1 MGDIIIIKS
10 GQDLAITNSITIG
23 SNINAAVPGMMVYNT
38 DTDQFEGYLN
48 RVNLYNNSHW
58 APLSLDIASASNL
71 GGIKVGNNLAITSD
85 GTLNATSSSIS
96 RKTQR
101 VLIVNPAPGAGDYT
115 SIGQCI
121 HDFFGYDSSTG
132 TYPSGELNFF
142 HSNSSTYYPYPGPE
156 ARYIILVSPGLY
168 DETTYGTIDMP
179 PYTTLKGDGMSDCVV
194 KMNTLVAL
202 KCRES
207 SVISDLTFDLS
218 NVSSVTS
225 TGISLPNPGGA
236 VADNVASN
244 VTLDN
249 IKFITD
255 NCSKPT
261 QLISLSGVNNTN
273 INNLYAN
280 ITDIAKPSPYTGQT
294 LTGVLASGSTA
305 TLTNCSLTLESNQT
319 SKFIIDASASSAIT
333 ANNCDFTVAELNTSN
348 LSAHYNSGC
357 RIVNSSMD
365 MSYTMLNV
373 TGYDDSLAT
382 TTRKC
387 YGIEMQSTSS
397 IYSTSIAAG
406 SGLMFVHYDSA
417 TLFDEIVVPKSV
429 RDFTLNFAVN
439 DYIKVSGSVSGAN
452 DGVVRIVNV
461 FNETRTYTSTEEYSI
476 IQIGPSYN
484 FVSQSATGVSI
495 TLKVLYAVN
504 LYNSQITST
513 NETLIFT
520 GTPSQENYNIL
531 VSRTNLLGA
540 DPACTSNKL
549 VFNSPF
555 EIWVGREAS
564 DYSSILAAIS
574 SIQDASSIRPYII
587 HVKPGVYY
595 ESTTLVIPE
604 YVTVLGESAENT
616 KVYFDEN
623 VGYYTAQNCAIMLT
637 NNTALKNISI
647 YITNDLDTT
656 KTQLVAIGSSNLN
669 QPLISASSLTNIAI
683 TGVMVSMSSAIT
695 VATRTAIQMHK
706 ASYKLSDI
714 TITSDISATS
724 DYIYGIKQALGTGI
738 FDNVSISITSAVNN
752 VECYGLYSDRG
763 YIKGNNNQFQVN
775 GSGSVNC
782 DNYGVY
788 VTNTVDTTPSGTTI
802 SPYNTVLYGGYV
814 KAFGGVTNTALFVDY
829 HSTLVAMSLLTQG
842 DYTNFET
849 VIHSF
854 MRLIGTQSITDI
866 TAEIITNTQLEDYAG
881 RPMIAL
887 NSLYYGSNIGAPS
900 ISGTKNM
907 IIGVN
912 TGTSNQLGSRNVYMG
927 VETGQTNNTGNDN
940 VYLGQGAGTTAV
952 GSNSVI
958 IGSEAGGVLTSGND
972 NTLVGSQA
980 GSGLGTASRVT
991 VLGTGSASN
1000 ASGITDTVV
1009 IGFRSGTQLTNSTN
1023 NIIMGSQSANAIT
1036 SGSRNMVI
1044 GNESGKGLTTQSDNM
1059 IIGHTAARVLSSG
1072 IQNTVIGNNAGQNI
1086 QTGTDNTLV
1095 GFQAGRAAVTGTP
1108 TGNKNTVVGSRAAIN
1123 MTSASDSVVIG
1134 TAAAQSMTS
1143 GARNI
1148 IVGSEQSGVSGSA
1161 PAASL
1166 TTGNDNLIMGVNSAS
1181 NMTIGQ
1187 RNVVLGNQNAGAL
1200 DGTSDTIIIGYGSG
1214 SNISGSAGQDGENII
1229 IGNLTGQKITS
1240 GRTILI
1246 GHQAGQQATGDDLVI
1261 IGNLAGR
1268 TISGPRNTL
1277 IGNYAAGVSSNPN
1290 SNPVLG
1296 ADNIMIGTYTGFQ
1309 IQTGSYNTIIGSGNS
1324 TDGGAGFAITSGN
1337 YNLLLGYRA
1346 GRNVT
1351 IGSQN
1356 VLLGSNVGS
1365 SMRESNRNLI
1375 LGNEA
1380 GRNLG
1385 SNDTTTQ
1392 SNDNLIIG
1400 NSAAITC
1407 TQANKLLAIGHN
1419 AAYSSITTE
1428 NSTIIGNDA
1437 GYQNLTG
1444 IENTYIGN
1452 FAGRE
1457 NLQSQNTMIG
1467 TSAGRYTQTAERNT
1481 YVGYEVG
1488 RGDSTDYTLNTGDK
1502 NTAFGFQ
1509 AGKNITSGYQNV
1521 YTGYR
1526 AGESNL
1532 LGSKNIAMGSRAGQ
1546 NASGSQNVFIG
1557 TSQTDAEGSGI
1568 GAVTSGN
1575 FDIFIGTDTGINN
1588 TTGAKNIAIGY
1599 QAGRDNTTGDTNI
1612 FMGESAGRDNTT
1624 GFENINIGKNAGLT
1638 NTAGDN
1644 NIIIGTDT
1652 GSATGSNKNDVVL
1665 IGTYAG
1671 QHNNANASI
1680 FIGKNAGKL
1689 NTTGEGNIL
1698 IGPDAGSSTQTSD
1711 KNIMIGR
1718 NAGTSLNI
1726 GSTDGQNIIIGD
1738 NSAAATTIGIQN
1750 ISIGA
1755 NSLAAAGI
1763 VSDTIA
1769 IGYEAGK
1776 NIGNRALA
1784 AGGDANRNIIM
1795 GYQATSN
1802 GDINSDNI
1810 LIGTQVA
1817 QHVDNPITFE
1827 GNLLMGSLAGHNA
1840 NFSVNSI
1847 AIGNANRLGDGGVTN
1862 ILMGTAAGD
1871 NVGNPL
1877 PTETLTKTQIT
1888 SNALSVRINKPVT
1901 QAYRYFKDGD
1911 TILIRSSDS
1920 SYQVELASIKPI
1932 TGDAGNSTI
1941 IFASRYPGPDTID
1954 INSSV
1959 KSIAVLQ
1966 TDVGTTDASKS
1977 SGNSL
1982 VGDNAGNQITTGS
1995 KNIAFG
2001 TQAMN
2006 TNRVGR
2012 YNNIVGTQAGYNI
2025 ISDNNT
2031 LLGTRAGYSLDIAAN
2046 TVTLTATDLVFAS
2059 NSNAIYSTSLA
2070 NLGDYEYGTVIEIGN
2085 TTDNDGRYTVELG
2098 VNQPTNPVPSYM
2110 ILEGKPVYE
2119 ELGIPDTI
2127 SPNAIKVN
2135 SAQFSVLNEGING
2148 VGVKAGW
2155 FVYNNNNYNGIYAPT
2170 GSAFINTL
2178 RNYGGVFSIIGS
2190 RYNDG
2195 LHYVNADVN
2204 LLNSG
2209 YVSTH
2214 DKLISETF
2222 DSNVSIYAQCIIATN
2237 ITGATDF
2244 RDFNYSNPMNMFFSV
2259 NKGVYTTS
2267 PLTEKYQLSMP
2278 SNTSSYVLSK
2288 ASITTDLEKDNIIFS
2303 TGYKNKIQFATGE
2316 TSANYQVFDR
2326 LEINSAVFGG
2336 SILFLNNVIIVSQ
2349 ISNYGIVAAE
2359 YYDIEAYSNTGSL
2372 ICGSTVILIDS
2383 IEETGGF
2390 LQYNIN
2396 SEYPLPGN
2404 YSVSSIIFKR
2414 SQVKKLVRSVTND
2427 FAPGDIVL
2435 FNVSHEYGL
2444 KTERGAF
2451 IVRDALSPSQI
2462 DNRMIIRCDD
2472 TIPDIYYS
2480 LINTQDKLWGSNG
2493 SFSSSSSSN
2502 TAGISST
2509 SLSNLT
2515 YRIYQTTNYVDSE
2528 LVQEPSKQIGGWG
2541 IFTQNTV
2548 INATGS
2554 NIYTCYAGNN
2564 CIVASNQYE
2573 FTKLVAPCYISI
2585 DDPTTS
2591 YYVVKENKWPFNK
2604 LVIDSASGTL
2614 NSTNITSITSRSISS
2629 RFDTSNLANV
2639 ETNFVLFGINDPT
2652 QTFES
2657 APVTRTKTH
2666 VSHNTLYSDSNAFT
2680 INGYDTVITIAAY
2693 DTTPNSTPGYISGYF
2708 KNANLSA
2715 NVTVLYNNIYDSIYE
2730 PVDATQY
2737 TNTFVQG
2744 KRLIINPD
2752 ITDSDKYVI
2761 SNAGNVASSW
2771 VNISGL
2777 GSPSNTF
2784 TSASSNLNTI
2794 TFSNIVS
2801 VYGETF
2807 GQARLSN
2814 NGYLLF
2820 ESNTDVYQL
2829 SFSASSNTAFTI
2841 SNVGS
2846 NIRVWDVPV
2855 GSGVNAPGYTLIHY
2869 MVESDTVSSDQSANN
2884 NVQLK
2889 IFPGTSVFKPNRIE
2903 LCYSNGMST
2912 VTDEQLV
2919 IGMDRMGSVLKECR
2933 YITNISGSD
2942 NITRTCPYEGYHT
2955 SEFDLDNHVVKLNK
2969 TDVTYDTS
2977 PTNNISSGSDFYK
2990 IIGIND
2996 TWIYSGYSQSSNV
3009 SNISVYQSDIN
3020 NNWTLF
3026 EEIYSP
3032 SFDVSNTSTSMAITY
3047 SDNRIILANPTQT
3060 VNSLVDAGELYFYK
3074 YDGSTWQNL
3083 VQTINLDTTSYG
3095 ATSNEEFGSV
3105 ISLSNDKLAVGT
3117 DYGSSYG
3124 RVYLYT
3130 YNYLTNQFEL
3140 ITRIISSNY
3149 TGLIGDLFGLN
3160 LKMYGSLLAV
3170 YADDTTQT
3178 IHNNQGVVY
3187 LFDIGTI
3194 SNPTLLTTLYSDES
3208 GSLVN
3213 RRFGLSAI
3221 EFYNTGHILIGDGSY
3236 QDPIGRVVVF
3246 KTTNNWDSYIQSN
3259 IIRKSDT
3266 TGRFGFSASIYNNN
3280 LIVSSAISP
3289 GGAEANIYLFTY
3301 DGLNWTNEQKIWTGY
3316 TDYNFVSI
3324 GKYGYAFVTGNYL
3337 YFNPLSH
3344 SRGNDYYSDNVTSI
3358 NTYSHF
3364 GGNKLVSPNQPS
3376 FPLNAQTS
3384 IYDNY
3389 MAINSYDV
3397 ALGGRVN
3404 FYKLINN
3411 QWVYQS
3417 QIVFNARSIYMYHN
3431 YLFMHPANIDEVD
3444 ITIYTRTAIDVWVL
3458 YTIFST
3464 GGVKVYTDNDV
3475 PLVAKDNQLFIGN
3488 VFPNGSFSLNK
3499 VLILNYLSLTTSECT
3514 PPVQDLQSRFGY
3526 DLAINETHLVVS
3538 DVAPTGAGS
3547 YGSGVLYIYSHSS
3560 YTVPVYTL
3568 NASGTSITS
3577 PLYFGYLVDIN
3588 SSNTVIVTAP
3598 YSNSN
3603 NGAFSV
3609 ISTTSSVF
3617 DTVTDING
3625 AGTYGQDIGKAGTVM
3640 ESNKFALSHGTSY
3653 WLGYNLADLTAPF
3666 VHNSSSEVTYI
3677 TSDEQYMAIDFG
3689 SNVYIYTDP
3698 DIQSNDEYIYV
3709 KEQYNELPYINCYEA
3724 VLSNITSNLVTGSN
3738 IVSSLYPTYTS
3749 TFTINNIAYDTANIT
3764 IFKNGSIGFKNNDF
3778 YQYLNVFGGYDFD
3791 RVFSM
3796 VDISANT
3803 LTVVYDK
3810 DHGSGLYGKV
3820 YAELYFNG
3828 GIYEENIKIG
3838 YENMTNTSI
3847 GVVSLSSVPYNQYNS
3862 NLDLTVKS
3870 TYFSIKYDTPSSNLA
3885 SNIDLLEPADILN
3898 VEGNYYEVLETANAG
3913 GNYYVAINIADGSDD
3928 NLDIGDYSII
3938 CNEFRTIPMTTKAN
3952 DTINY
3957 NFRNARTLVGTNSDF
3972 LRFSQV
3978 RTISFAPYTTNQGD
3992 IFVTDETYNFGTC
4005 SLNAVNALSIIS
4017 NNVVYLRET
4026 VPNEYADLRASNLTT
4041 NPNKYIIS
4049 IGTPTLDPG
4058 SNVTLQIQN
4067 IQAKP
4072 LGFIDVLVNNTG
4084 TSGNT
4089 SINWVLNSNVD
4100 ALLGNVVINNVANT
4114 ITISNIAPDMIYGG
4128 SIPFRND
4135 GIGLVN
4141 KVTNTF
4147 DNILPGTYI
4156 RIWDDSHND
4165 TYLITGKSNSQ
4176 TLEYDPT
4183 FYNPSSNTN
4192 IAFTGGNVFRIDYGF
4207 TPNASVA
4214 NGVYPLISGQV
4225 ISDRID
4231 FNQFSNISAYN
4242 PSNTA
4247 PVSNYLAVHRL
4258 SVFNLEGQNVA
4269 WYGDYD
4275 YFYYYNNYKIYDGSF
4290 KLLSNSSVANSSNST
4305 LDFHYSGG
4313 VNNRTLMYDIGDHA
4327 LLLPASNIES
4337 HIVTNIEFIQFTGI
4351 YNVEFLTS
4359 AGNKYIYNSAATF
4372 TVVNPGQIVKV
4383 TGSTVNDGYY
4393 LTSNTISSTS
4403 SQIYI
4408 DQAYKDF
4415 TVAVGSVQTITLAS
4429 NVIYS
4434 TDTADVDL
4442 SVYKP
4447 GQKLKIEK
4455 TIYNDTA
4462 NGTGY
4467 NHIAKVIT
4475 PDTETRTTCV
4485 YISYP
4490 TLTNESGYYSKISK
4504 CIINDEASNIVLSDV
4519 GTNSTLTNMSISS
4532 QSNNFA
4538 LFRDGQELYL
4548 SNGIS
4553 QIASINV
4560 VDSPS
4565 LLDMDINVLVNSGLS
4580 SGLLSSMEIVKPIT
4594 FKKIGT
4600 PITTITT
4607 DGVVTYHY
4615 LDAQGNNLM
4624 LGSFTGQF
4632 AGATGLS
4639 IHNAYI
4645 GNRVGQTN
4653 QGSGNIL
4660 LGNETGFAQVAS
4672 DGATSYNNKF
4682 AVYKNNF
4689 IGVPSNPLIGGD
4701 FASNRVGINTIDPD
4715 SLLTNV
4721 LDTTTRMVVNGKVRA
4736 QAFNTFTGTHIITLE
4751 HNPNIYL
4758 EQGMLLSSTGKVKVL
4773 ALIDTVVDCRIC
4785 VKANDKAIF
4794 GIYAGS
4800 EFVNG
4805 VELYQCASVGEG
4817 CILVTNY
4824 NGSVENGD
4832 YISSGPIPGY
4842 GQKQD
4847 DDILHNYTI
4856 AKITEDINWDTVTQ
4870 YVMYEG
4876 KAYKRAL
4883 VACTYHSG

>member
-1 MGDIIIIKS
+1 
-10 GQDLAITNSITIG
+10 
-23 SNINAAVPGMMVYNT
+23 
-38 DTDQFEGYLN
+38 
-48 RVNLYNNSHW
+48 
-58 APLSLDIASASNL
+58 
-71 GGIKVGNNLAITSD
+71 
-85 GTLNATSSSIS
+85 
-96 RKTQR
+96 
-101 VLIVNPAPGAGDYT
+101 
-115 SIGQCI
+115 
-121 HDFFGYDSSTG
+121 
-132 TYPSGELNFF
+132 
-142 HSNSSTYYPYPGPE
+142 
-156 ARYIILVSPGLY
+156 
-168 DETTYGTIDMP
+168 
-179 PYTTLKGDGMSDCVV
+179 
-194 KMNTLVAL
+194 
-202 KCRES
+202 
-207 SVISDLTFDLS
+207 
-218 NVSSVTS
+218 
-225 TGISLPNPGGA
+225 
-236 VADNVASN
+236 
-244 VTLDN
+244 
-249 IKFITD
+249 
-255 NCSKPT
+255 
-261 QLISLSGVNNTN
+261 
-273 INNLYAN
+273 
-280 ITDIAKPSPYTGQT
+280 
-294 LTGVLASGSTA
+294 
-305 TLTNCSLTLESNQT
+305 
-319 SKFIIDASASSAIT
+319 
-333 ANNCDFTVAELNTSN
+333 
-348 LSAHYNSGC
+348 
-357 RIVNSSMD
+357 
-365 MSYTMLNV
+365 
-373 TGYDDSLAT
+373 
-382 TTRKC
+382 
-387 YGIEMQSTSS
+387 
-397 IYSTSIAAG
+397 
-406 SGLMFVHYDSA
+406 
-417 TLFDEIVVPKSV
+417 
-429 RDFTLNFAVN
+429 
-439 DYIKVSGSVSGAN
+439 
-452 DGVVRIVNV
+452 
-461 FNETRTYTSTEEYSI
+461 
-476 IQIGPSYN
+476 
-484 FVSQSATGVSI
+484 
-495 TLKVLYAVN
+495 
-504 LYNSQITST
+504 
-513 NETLIFT
+513 
-520 GTPSQENYNIL
+520 
-531 VSRTNLLGA
+531 
-540 DPACTSNKL
+540 
-549 VFNSPF
+549 
-555 EIWVGREAS
+555 
-564 DYSSILAAIS
+564 
-574 SIQDASSIRPYII
+574 
-587 HVKPGVYY
+587 
-595 ESTTLVIPE
+595 
-604 YVTVLGESAENT
+604 
-616 KVYFDEN
+616 
-623 VGYYTAQNCAIMLT
+623 
-637 NNTALKNISI
+637 
-647 YITNDLDTT
+647 
-656 KTQLVAIGSSNLN
+656 
-669 QPLISASSLTNIAI
+669 
-683 TGVMVSMSSAIT
+683 
-695 VATRTAIQMHK
+695 
-706 ASYKLSDI
+706 
-714 TITSDISATS
+714 
-724 DYIYGIKQALGTGI
+724 
-738 FDNVSISITSAVNN
+738 
-752 VECYGLYSDRG
+752 
-763 YIKGNNNQFQVN
+763 
-775 GSGSVNC
+775 
-782 DNYGVY
+782 
-788 VTNTVDTTPSGTTI
+788 
-802 SPYNTVLYGGYV
+802 
-814 KAFGGVTNTALFVDY
+814 
-829 HSTLVAMSLLTQG
+829 
-842 DYTNFET
+842 
-849 VIHSF
+849 
-854 MRLIGTQSITDI
+854 
-866 TAEIITNTQLEDYAG
+866 
-881 RPMIAL
+881 
-887 NSLYYGSNIGAPS
+887 
-900 ISGTKNM
+900 
-907 IIGVN
+907 
-912 TGTSNQLGSRNVYMG
+912 
-927 VETGQTNNTGNDN
+927 
-940 VYLGQGAGTTAV
+940 
-952 GSNSVI
+952 
-958 IGSEAGGVLTSGND
+958 
-972 NTLVGSQA
+972 
-980 GSGLGTASRVT
+980 
-991 VLGTGSASN
+991 
-1000 ASGITDTVV
+1000 
-1009 IGFRSGTQLTNSTN
+1009 
-1023 NIIMGSQSANAIT
+1023 
-1036 SGSRNMVI
+1036 
-1044 GNESGKGLTTQSDNM
+1044 
-1059 IIGHTAARVLSSG
+1059 
-1072 IQNTVIGNNAGQNI
+1072 
-1086 QTGTDNTLV
+1086 
-1095 GFQAGRAAVTGTP
+1095 
-1108 TGNKNTVVGSRAAIN
+1108 
-1123 MTSASDSVVIG
+1123 
-1134 TAAAQSMTS
+1134 
-1143 GARNI
+1143 
-1148 IVGSEQSGVSGSA
+1148 
-1161 PAASL
+1161 
-1166 TTGNDNLIMGVNSAS
+1166 
-1181 NMTIGQ
+1181 
-1187 RNVVLGNQNAGAL
+1187 
-1200 DGTSDTIIIGYGSG
+1200 
-1214 SNISGSAGQDGENII
+1214 
-1229 IGNLTGQKITS
+1229 
-1240 GRTILI
+1240 
-1246 GHQAGQQATGDDLVI
+1246 
-1261 IGNLAGR
+1261 
-1268 TISGPRNTL
+1268 
-1277 IGNYAAGVSSNPN
+1277 
-1290 SNPVLG
+1290 
-1296 ADNIMIGTYTGFQ
+1296 
-1309 IQTGSYNTIIGSGNS
+1309 
-1324 TDGGAGFAITSGN
+1324 
-1337 YNLLLGYRA
+1337 
-1346 GRNVT
+1346 
-1351 IGSQN
+1351 
-1356 VLLGSNVGS
+1356 
-1365 SMRESNRNLI
+1365 
-1375 LGNEA
+1375 
-1380 GRNLG
+1380 
-1385 SNDTTTQ
+1385 
-1392 SNDNLIIG
+1392 
-1400 NSAAITC
+1400 
-1407 TQANKLLAIGHN
+1407 
-1419 AAYSSITTE
+1419 
-1428 NSTIIGNDA
+1428 
-1437 GYQNLTG
+1437 
-1444 IENTYIGN
+1444 
-1452 FAGRE
+1452 
-1457 NLQSQNTMIG
+1457 
-1467 TSAGRYTQTAERNT
+1467 
-1481 YVGYEVG
+1481 
-1488 RGDSTDYTLNTGDK
+1488 
-1502 NTAFGFQ
+1502 
-1509 AGKNITSGYQNV
+1509 
-1521 YTGYR
+1521 
-1526 AGESNL
+1526 
-1532 LGSKNIAMGSRAGQ
+1532 
-1546 NASGSQNVFIG
+1546 
-1557 TSQTDAEGSGI
+1557 
-1568 GAVTSGN
+1568 
-1575 FDIFIGTDTGINN
+1575 
-1588 TTGAKNIAIGY
+1588 
-1599 QAGRDNTTGDTNI
+1599 
-1612 FMGESAGRDNTT
+1612 
-1624 GFENINIGKNAGLT
+1624 
-1638 NTAGDN
+1638 
-1644 NIIIGTDT
+1644 
-1652 GSATGSNKNDVVL
+1652 
-1665 IGTYAG
+1665 
-1671 QHNNANASI
+1671 
-1680 FIGKNAGKL
+1680 
-1689 NTTGEGNIL
+1689 
-1698 IGPDAGSSTQTSD
+1698 
-1711 KNIMIGR
+1711 MIGR

-1726 GSTDGQNIIIGD
+1726 GSSDGQNIIIGD
-1738 NSAAATTIGIQN
+1738 NSAAATTSGIQN
-1750 ISIGA
+1750 IAIGA

-1776 NIGNRALA
+1776 NIGTRALA

-1840 NFSVNSI
+1840 NFAVNSI
-1847 AIGNANRLGDGGVTN
+1847 AIGNANRVGDGGVTN

-1888 SNALSVRINKPVT
+1888 SNSLSVRINKPVT

-1911 TILIRSSDS
+1911 TILIRSSDA

-1932 TGDAGNSTI
+1932 TGDTGNSTI
-1941 IFASRYPGPDTID
+1941 IFATRYPGPTTID

-1959 KSIAVLQ
+1959 KAIAVLE

-1982 VGDNAGNQITTGS
+1982 IGDNAGNQLTTGS

-2006 TNRVGR
+2006 ANRVGR

-2046 TVTLTATDLVFAS
+2046 TVALMATNLVFAS

-2070 NLGDYEYGTVIEIGN
+2070 NLGDYDYGTVIEIGN
-2085 TTDNDGRYTVELG
+2085 TTDNNRRYTVELG

-2110 ILEGKPVYE
+2110 ILEGKPLYE

-2148 VGVKAGW
+2148 TGIKAGW
-2155 FVYNNNNYNGIYAPT
+2155 FVYNSNSYNGIYAPA
-2170 GSAFINTL
+2170 GSTFINTL
-2178 RNYGGVFSIIGS
+2178 RNYGGAFNIVGS

-2195 LHYVNADVN
+2195 LHYVNTDAN

-2326 LEINSAVFGG
+2326 LEINSAAFGG

-2349 ISNYGIVAAE
+2349 ISNYGIVAGE
-2359 YYDIEAYSNTGSL
+2359 YYDIEAYSTTGSL

-2390 LQYNIN
+2390 LRYNIN

-2414 SQVKKLVRSVTND
+2414 SQVKQLVRNVTND

-2451 IVRDALSPSQI
+2451 IVRDTLSPSQT

-2493 SFSSSSSSN
+2493 SFSSSTSSN

-2528 LVQEPSKQIGGWG
+2528 LIQDPSKQIGGWG

-2554 NIYTCYAGNN
+2554 NVYTCYAGNN
-2564 CIVASNQYE
+2564 CIVSSNLYE

-2614 NSTNITSITSRSISS
+2614 NSTTITSITSRSISS

-2639 ETNFVLFGINDPT
+2639 ETNFVLFGLNDPT
-2652 QTFES
+2652 QTVES
-2657 APVTRTKTH
+2657 APVTRSKTH
-2666 VSHNTLYSDSNAFT
+2666 ASHNTLYSDSNAFT

-2715 NVTVLYNNIYDSIYE
+2715 NVTVLYNNIYDSMYE

-2744 KRLIINPD
+2744 KRMIINPD

-2771 VNISGL
+2771 IDISGL
-2777 GSPSNTF
+2777 GAPSNIF
-2784 TSASSNLNTI
+2784 TSASANLNTI
-2794 TFSNIVS
+2794 TFSNTIT

-2807 GQARLSN
+2807 GQARISN

-2841 SNVGS
+2841 SGGSS
-2846 NIRVWDVPV
+2846 NIRVWDVPI

-2869 MVESDTVSSDQSANN
+2869 MVESDTASSDRSANN

-2889 IFPGTSVFKPNRIE
+2889 IFPSVSQLKPNRFE
-2903 LCYSNGMST
+2903 LCYSNGMTT
-2912 VTDEQLV
+2912 VTAEQLV
-2919 IGMDRMGSVLKECR
+2919 IGMDRVGSVLKECR
-2933 YITNISGSD
+2933 YITDISAAD
-2942 NITRTCPYEGYHT
+2942 NIVRTCPYEGYQGGV
-2955 SEFDLDNHVVKLNK
+2955 FDQGNHVIKFNK
-2969 TDVTYDTS
+2969 TNVAYETLPSNGIATG
-2977 PTNNISSGSDFYK
+2977 TEFYK

-2996 TWIYSGYSQSSNV
+2996 TWIYTGYTPSSNV

-3026 EEIYSP
+3026 EELNSP
-3032 SFDVSNTSTSMAITY
+3032 TFNVSDTSTRMAITY
-3047 SDNRIILANPTQT
+3047 SDSRLILANPTRT
-3060 VNSLVDAGELYFYK
+3060 VNSVSGAGEIYYYQ

-3083 VQTINLDTTSYG
+3083 AQTINLDGTIYG
-3095 ATSNEEFGSV
+3095 ATTNEAFGHV
-3105 ISLSNDKLAVGT
+3105 MSLSNDILVVGT
-3117 DYGSSYG
+3117 AYASGYG
-3124 RVYLYT
+3124 RAYIYT
-3130 YNYLTNQFEL
+3130 YDYSTEQFTL
-3140 ITRIISSNY
+3140 AKQIISSSY
-3149 TGLIGDLFGLN
+3149 AGLTADIFGVNVKVL
-3160 LKMYGSLLAV
+3160 GRVLAV
-3170 YADDTTQT
+3170 YADDTTAT
-3178 IHNNQGVVY
+3178 VHDNQGAVY
-3187 LFDIGTI
+3187 IFDISDT
-3194 SNPTLLTTLYSDES
+3194 SNPTLQTILYSDES

-3213 RRFGLSAI
+3213 RKFGLSAI
-3221 EFYNTGHILIGDGSY
+3221 EFYNENQILVGDGSY
-3236 QDPIGRVVVF
+3236 QDPVGRVVVF
-3246 KTTNNWDSYIQSN
+3246 KTTNNWSSYSQSN
-3259 IIRKSDT
+3259 IIRRTDA
-3266 TGRFGFSASIYNNN
+3266 TGRFGFSIDIYNNS

-3316 TDYNFVSI
+3316 TDYNYVSI
-3324 GKYGYAFVTGNYL
+3324 GKYGYSFVTGSYS
-3337 YFNPLSH
+3337 YTNPLSTT
-3344 SRGNDYYSDNVTSI
+3344 RGNDFYKDNVTSL
-3358 NTYSHF
+3358 NTYSHY

-3376 FPLNAQTS
+3376 FLLNAQTS
-3384 IYDNY
+3384 IYENY
-3389 MAINSYDV
+3389 MAINSYDL

-3417 QIVFNARSIYMYHN
+3417 QIVFNARSIYLYDN
-3431 YLFMHPANIDEVD
+3431 YLFLHPASINAII
-3444 ITIYTRTAIDVWVL
+3444 ITIYIRDANGNWSL
-3458 YTIFST
+3458 YTTFDT
-3464 GGVKVYTDNDV
+3464 GGILVYADNPV
-3475 PLVAKDNQLFIGN
+3475 PLVVKDNQVFIGN
-3488 VFPNGSFSLNK
+3488 VFPNGVPALNR
-3499 VLILNYLSLTTSECT
+3499 VIILNYLALTTTACT
-3514 PPVQDLQSRFGY
+3514 PPVQNTLSRFGY
-3526 DLAINETHLVVS
+3526 DLAINPNYLVVS
-3538 DVAPTGAGS
+3538 DVAPTGTGS

-3577 PLYFGYLVDIN
+3577 PQYFGYLVDIN
-3588 SSNTVIVTAP
+3588 NSNTVLVTAP
-3598 YSNSN
+3598 FSNSN
-3603 NGAFSV
+3603 NGSFTV

-3640 ESNKFALSHGTSY
+3640 EGNKLALSHGTGY
-3653 WLGYNLADLTAPF
+3653 WLGYNLTNLTAPF

-3677 TSDEQYMAIDFG
+3677 TSDEQYMAIGFG

-3698 DIQSNDEYIYV
+3698 DIVTNDEYIYV
-3709 KEQYNELPYINCYEA
+3709 KEEYNELPYINCYEQ
-3724 VLSNITSNLVTGSN
+3724 VLSNITSNLATGSN
-3738 IVSSLYPTYTS
+3738 SVSALYPAYTS
-3749 TFTINNIAYDTANIT
+3749 TFTINNTAYDTANIT
-3764 IFKNGSIGFKNNDF
+3764 VFKNGCIGFKNNDF

-3796 VDISANT
+3796 IDSSANT
-3803 LTVVYDK
+3803 LTIVYDK
-3810 DHGSGLYGKV
+3810 DYGSGLYGKA
-3820 YAELYFNG
+3820 YAELYFDG
-3828 GIYEENIKIG
+3828 GIYEENIKLG
-3838 YENMTNTSI
+3838 YESMPNTAA
-3847 GVVSLSSVPYNQYNS
+3847 GVISLSSVPYNQYNS
-3862 NLDLTVKS
+3862 NLDLTIKS
-3870 TYFSIKYDTPSSNLA
+3870 TYFSIKYDTPGANLA
-3885 SNIDLLEPADILN
+3885 SNIDLLEPADILK
-3898 VEGNYYEVLETANAG
+3898 VEGNYYEVLETANTG

-3938 CNEFRTIPMTTKAN
+3938 CNEFRTIPMVTKSS

-4005 SLNAVNALSIIS
+4005 SLNAVNALSLIS

-4058 SNVTLQIQN
+4058 SNIALQAQN

-4072 LGFIDVLVNNTG
+4072 TGFIDVLVNNTG
-4084 TSGNT
+4084 SSGNT

-4114 ITISNIAPDMIYGG
+4114 ITISNIAPDMIYCG

-4183 FYNPSSNTN
+4183 FYSPISNTT

-4207 TPNASVA
+4207 TPNANVA
-4214 NGVYPLISGQV
+4214 NGEYPLISGQV

-4247 PVSNYLAVHRL
+4247 PTANYLAVHRL
-4258 SVFNLEGQNVA
+4258 PVFCLEGLNNYA
-4269 WYGDYD
+4269 GE

-4290 KLLSNSSVANSSNST
+4290 KLLSNSSAATMSNST

-4313 VNNRTLMYDIGDHA
+4313 VNNRTLMYDIGDHS
-4327 LLLPASNIES
+4327 LILPSSNIES
-4337 HIVTNIEFIQFTGI
+4337 HIVTNIEFINFSGS
-4351 YNVEFLTS
+4351 YNVEFLIS

-4372 TVVNPGQIVKV
+4372 PTVKQGQIVKV

-4393 LTSNTISSTS
+4393 LTSNTLTSTS

-4408 DQAYKDF
+4408 DQVYKDF
-4415 TVAVGSVQTITLAS
+4415 TVAVGSVQTITLVS

-4434 TDTADVDL
+4434 TDTTDIDL

-4475 PDTETRTTCV
+4475 PDTETRATCV

-4490 TLTNESGYYSKISK
+4490 TLTNETGYYSKISK
-4504 CIINDEASNIVLSDV
+4504 CIVNDETSNIVLSDV
-4519 GTNSTLTNMSISS
+4519 VTNMALTNMSIGV

-4553 QIASINV
+4553 QIAIVNVIN
-4560 VDSPS
+4560 SPS

-4594 FKKIGT
+4594 FKKIGE

-4689 IGVPSNPLIGGD
+4689 IGVPTNPLIGGD
-4701 FASNRVGINTIDPD
+4701 FASNRVGINTIEPD
-4715 SLLTNV
+4715 NLITGV
-4721 LDTTTRMVVNGKVRA
+4721 LDTATRMVVNGKVRA

-4751 HNPNIYL
+4751 HNPDVYL
-4758 EQGMLLSSTGKVKVL
+4758 EQGMLLSSTGTVQKL
-4773 ALIDTVVDCRIC
+4773 ALIDTVVECRIC
-4785 VKANDKAIF
+4785 VKANDKTVF

-4800 EFVNG
+4800 EFANG
-4805 VELYQCASVGEG
+4805 VEIHQCASVGEG

-4824 NGSVENGD
+4824 NGIVENGD
-4832 YISSGPIPGY
+4832 YIASGPIPGY

-4847 DDILHNYTI
+4847 DDLLHNYTI

>member
-10 GQDLAITNSITIG
+10 GQDLAITNSVTIG

-121 HDFFGYDSSTG
+121 HNFFGYDSSTG

-194 KMNTLVAL
+194 KMNALVAL

-218 NVSSVTS
+218 NVSSVTA

-273 INNLYAN
+273 INNIYAN

-294 LTGVLASGSTA
+294 LTGVVASGSTV

-319 SKFIIDASASSAIT
+319 SKFIIDASASSTIT

-397 IYSTSIAAG
+397 IYSTSIDAG
-406 SGLMFVHYDSA
+406 SGLQFIHYNDA
-417 TLFDEIVVPKSV
+417 TLFDEIVVPKAV
-429 RDFTLNFAVN
+429 RDFTLYFSVN
-439 DYIKVSGSVSGAN
+439 DYIKVLGSITGVN
-452 DGVVRIVNV
+452 DGVFRIVNV
-461 FNETRTYTSTEEYSI
+461 FNETRTYISTQEYSI

-484 FVSQSATGVSI
+484 FVSQSATAATI
-495 TLKVLYAVN
+495 TLTVLYSVN

-520 GTPSQENYNIL
+520 GSVSQENYNIL
-531 VSRTNLLGA
+531 VSRTNLLGT
-540 DPACTSNKL
+540 DPECTSNKL
-549 VFNSPF
+549 VFNSPY

-574 SIQDASSIRPYII
+574 SIQDASSIRPYIV

-595 ESTTLVIPE
+595 ERASLTIPE

-623 VGYYTAQNCAIMLT
+623 VGYYTAQNCAITLT

-683 TGVMVSMSSAIT
+683 SSVMVSMSSEIT
-695 VATRTAIQMHK
+695 VATRSAIQMHK

-724 DYIYGIKQALGTGI
+724 DNIYGIKQALGTGI
-738 FDNVSISITSAVNN
+738 FDNVSISITGAVNN

-788 VTNTVDTTPSGTTI
+788 VSNTVDTTPSGTTI

-814 KAFGGVTNTALFVDY
+814 KAFGGVTNTAFFVDY

-854 MRLIGTQSITDI
+854 IRLIGTQSITDI
-866 TAEIITNTQLEDYAG
+866 TADIITNTQLEDYAG

-887 NSLYYGSNIGAPS
+887 NSLYYGSNIGAAS

-912 TGTSNQLGSRNVYMG
+912 TGTSNQLGSRNTYMG

-940 VYLGQGAGTTAV
+940 VYLGQGAGNTAV

-972 NTLVGSQA
+972 NTLIGSQA

-1009 IGFRSGTQLTNSTN
+1009 VGFRSGTQLTNSTN
-1023 NIIMGSQSANAIT
+1023 NIIMGSQSANAMT

-1044 GNESGKGLTTQSDNM
+1044 GNESGKAITSQSDNM
-1059 IIGHTAARVLSSG
+1059 VIGHTAGQVLATG
-1072 IQNTVIGNNAGQNI
+1072 IQNTVIGNNAGQNVYG
-1086 QTGTDNTLV
+1086 GTDNTLI
-1095 GFQAGRAAVTGTP
+1095 GFQAGRSAVVGTP
-1108 TGNKNTVVGSRAAIN
+1108 SGNKNTVIGSRAAIN
-1123 MTSASDSVVIG
+1123 MTSATDSVVIG

-1181 NMTIGQ
+1181 NLTIGQ

-1214 SNISGSAGQDGENII
+1214 SNISGSSGQDGENII
-1229 IGNLTGQKITS
+1229 IGNLTGQNITS

-1277 IGNYAAGVSSNPN
+1277 IGNYAAGVSTNPN

-1346 GRNVT
+1346 GRNIT

-1385 SNDTTTQ
+1385 SNDTTTP

-1481 YVGYEVG
+1481 YVGYEAG

-1557 TSQTDAEGSGI
+1557 TSQIDAEGSGI

-1612 FMGESAGRDNTT
+1612 FMGESAGRDNTS

-1644 NIIIGTDT
+1644 NINIGTDT

-1698 IGPDAGSSTQTSD
+1698 IGSDAGSSTQTSD

-1750 ISIGA
+1750 IAIGA
-1755 NSLAAAGI
+1755 NSLAVAGI

-1911 TILIRSSDS
+1911 TILIRSSDA

-2046 TVTLTATDLVFAS
+2046 TVTLTATDLIFAS
-2059 NSNAIYSTSLA
+2059 NSNAIYSTTLS
-2070 NLGDYEYGTVIEIGN
+2070 NLDNFTIGTVFDISN
-2085 TTDNDGRYTVELG
+2085 TTDNDYRYTVDFSLTQPTETVKSYIIVEGIPLYENLG
-2098 VNQPTNPVPSYM
+2098 VPST
-2110 ILEGKPVYE
+2110 IT
-2119 ELGIPDTI
+2119 PD
-2127 SPNAIKVN
+2127 AIKINAPAFTVYSN
-2135 SAQFSVLNEGING
+2135 SITGTNIT
-2148 VGVKAGW
+2148 AGW
-2155 FVYNNNNYNGIYAPT
+2155 FGIYNGLY
-2170 GSAFINTL
+2170 GSNSGTQTYLELLKNNA
-2178 RNYGGVFSIIGS
+2178 GVFQIEGS
-2190 RYNDG
+2190 KYNDG
-2195 LHYVNADVN
+2195 LHYVGY
-2204 LLNSG
+2204 NSG
-2209 YVSTH
+2209 ISGNLMVI
-2214 DKLISETF
+2214 DKLIPETF
-2222 DSNVSIYAQCIIATN
+2222 DANVTIRARSITAKPN
-2237 ITGATDF
+2237 ITGVDNINSFT
-2244 RDFNYSNPMNMFFSV
+2244 DFNYSNDIFMFFTP
-2259 NKGVYTTS
+2259 NKGVYNAS
-2267 PLTEKYQLSMP
+2267 PLTQKYQTALP
-2278 SNTSSYVLSK
+2278 NNGALFVQNK
-2288 ASITTDLEKDNIIFS
+2288 GSIITDINKENIIYA
-2303 TGYKNKIQFATGE
+2303 TGYKNNIQLVNGSTDSSTYQIFEMFEINALSFGGTIQFE
-2316 TSANYQVFDR
+2316 DN
-2326 LEINSAVFGG
+2326 
-2336 SILFLNNVIIVSQ
+2336 IIKISQ
-2349 ISNYGIVAAE
+2349 IASYGVVAGEFYELESYDTSNNEYGV
-2359 YYDIEAYSNTGSL
+2359 G
-2372 ICGSTVILIDS
+2372 TVIQVESVTTDGT
-2383 IEETGGF
+2383 EQ
-2390 LQYNIN
+2390 QYII
-2396 SEYPLPGN
+2396 SDAYPLPSGTQ
-2404 YSVSSIIFKR
+2404 SIARIIFKK
-2414 SQVKKLVRSVTND
+2414 SQLRNLNKSVTNT
-2427 FAPGDIVL
+2427 FSTGDIVL
-2435 FNVSHEYGL
+2435 YNTTHDYLFRSD
-2444 KTERGAF
+2444 RGAF
-2451 IVRDALSPSQI
+2451 ITKQVLSLSQT
-2462 DNRMIIRCDD
+2462 DNRLLLQGNEV
-2472 TIPDIYYS
+2472 IPNIYEFITYS
-2480 LINTQDKLWGSNG
+2480 QDKLYN
-2493 SFSSSSSSN
+2493 SFTGPTTASIQITNN
-2502 TAGISST
+2502 TSVDPVI
-2509 SLSNLT
+2509 N
-2515 YRIYQTTNYVDSE
+2515 YRVLDTNNYVDST
-2528 LVQEPSKQIGGWG
+2528 LLNNPTQIVGGWD
-2541 IFTQNTV
+2541 IFMQKNT
-2548 INATGS
+2548 ITATGS
-2554 NIYTCYAGNN
+2554 NVYTFNTGNN
-2564 CIVASNQYE
+2564 TITATTDYE
-2573 FTKLVAPCYISI
+2573 FTQIVAPCMINVNSA
-2585 DDPTTS
+2585 
-2591 YYVVKENKWPFNK
+2591 YYLVKQNKYPFTC
-2604 LVIDSASGTL
+2604 LELDSNYSLLPSGTATEL
-2614 NSTNITSITSRSISS
+2614 TTQSVSS
-2629 RFDTSNLANV
+2629 RFGTSNLSNIAINSTV
-2639 ETNFVLFGINDPT
+2639 FGINNPDI
-2652 QTFES
+2652 TFENN
-2657 APVTRTKTH
+2657 PLTITTLQKTNQ
-2666 VSHNTLYSDSNAFT
+2666 SCYTNSNIFNAKS
-2680 INGYDTVITIAAY
+2680 NDMVMTIAAY
-2693 DTTPNSTPGYISGYF
+2693 ETELSPKYNAPGFILGYF
-2708 KNANLSA
+2708 KHADISHSNVDIVPFASNTLSITLNNPNATVIQNLS
-2715 NVTVLYNNIYDSIYE
+2715 Y
-2730 PVDATQY
+2730 
-2737 TNTFVQG
+2737 
-2744 KRLIINPD
+2744 
-2752 ITDSDKYVI
+2752 
-2761 SNAGNVASSW
+2761 
-2771 VNISGL
+2771 
-2777 GSPSNTF
+2777 
-2784 TSASSNLNTI
+2784 LNTGDVI
-2794 TFSNIVS
+2794 KLDT
-2801 VYGETF
+2801 G
-2807 GQARLSN
+2807 SN
-2814 NGYLLF
+2814 NYGYCELL
-2820 ESNTDVYQL
+2820 
-2829 SFSASSNTAFTI
+2829 
-2841 SNVGS
+2841 
-2846 NIRVWDVPV
+2846 
-2855 GSGVNAPGYTLIHY
+2855 
-2869 MVESDTVSSDQSANN
+2869 
-2884 NVQLK
+2884 
-2889 IFPGTSVFKPNRIE
+2889 
-2903 LCYSNGMST
+2903 
-2912 VTDEQLV
+2912 
-2919 IGMDRMGSVLKECR
+2919 
-2933 YITNISGSD
+2933 
-2942 NITRTCPYEGYHT
+2942 
-2955 SEFDLDNHVVKLNK
+2955 
-2969 TDVTYDTS
+2969 TDVTNS
-2977 PTNNISSGSDFYK
+2977 
-2990 IIGIND
+2990 
-2996 TWIYSGYSQSSNV
+2996 
-3009 SNISVYQSDIN
+3009 
-3020 NNWTLF
+3020 
-3026 EEIYSP
+3026 SP
-3032 SFDVSNTSTSMAITY
+3032 SY
-3047 SDNRIILANPTQT
+3047 SFNIVYNAC
-3060 VNSLVDAGELYFYK
+3060 VA
-3074 YDGSTWQNL
+3074 
-3083 VQTINLDTTSYG
+3083 
-3095 ATSNEEFGSV
+3095 V
-3105 ISLSNDKLAVGT
+3105 I
-3117 DYGSSYG
+3117 
-3124 RVYLYT
+3124 
-3130 YNYLTNQFEL
+3130 LTN
-3140 ITRIISSNY
+3140 
-3149 TGLIGDLFGLN
+3149 
-3160 LKMYGSLLAV
+3160 
-3170 YADDTTQT
+3170 
-3178 IHNNQGVVY
+3178 
-3187 LFDIGTI
+3187 
-3194 SNPTLLTTLYSDES
+3194 
-3208 GSLVN
+3208 
-3213 RRFGLSAI
+3213 
-3221 EFYNTGHILIGDGSY
+3221 
-3236 QDPIGRVVVF
+3236 
-3246 KTTNNWDSYIQSN
+3246 
-3259 IIRKSDT
+3259 
-3266 TGRFGFSASIYNNN
+3266 
-3280 LIVSSAISP
+3280 
-3289 GGAEANIYLFTY
+3289 
-3301 DGLNWTNEQKIWTGY
+3301 
-3316 TDYNFVSI
+3316 
-3324 GKYGYAFVTGNYL
+3324 
-3337 YFNPLSH
+3337 
-3344 SRGNDYYSDNVTSI
+3344 
-3358 NTYSHF
+3358 
-3364 GGNKLVSPNQPS
+3364 
-3376 FPLNAQTS
+3376 
-3384 IYDNY
+3384 
-3389 MAINSYDV
+3389 
-3397 ALGGRVN
+3397 
-3404 FYKLINN
+3404 
-3411 QWVYQS
+3411 
-3417 QIVFNARSIYMYHN
+3417 
-3431 YLFMHPANIDEVD
+3431 
-3444 ITIYTRTAIDVWVL
+3444 
-3458 YTIFST
+3458 
-3464 GGVKVYTDNDV
+3464 
-3475 PLVAKDNQLFIGN
+3475 
-3488 VFPNGSFSLNK
+3488 
-3499 VLILNYLSLTTSECT
+3499 
-3514 PPVQDLQSRFGY
+3514 
-3526 DLAINETHLVVS
+3526 
-3538 DVAPTGAGS
+3538 
-3547 YGSGVLYIYSHSS
+3547 
-3560 YTVPVYTL
+3560 
-3568 NASGTSITS
+3568 
-3577 PLYFGYLVDIN
+3577 
-3588 SSNTVIVTAP
+3588 
-3598 YSNSN
+3598 
-3603 NGAFSV
+3603 
-3609 ISTTSSVF
+3609 
-3617 DTVTDING
+3617 
-3625 AGTYGQDIGKAGTVM
+3625 
-3640 ESNKFALSHGTSY
+3640 
-3653 WLGYNLADLTAPF
+3653 LTA
-3666 VHNSSSEVTYI
+3666 N
-3677 TSDEQYMAIDFG
+3677 
-3689 SNVYIYTDP
+3689 
-3698 DIQSNDEYIYV
+3698 
-3709 KEQYNELPYINCYEA
+3709 
-3724 VLSNITSNLVTGSN
+3724 
-3738 IVSSLYPTYTS
+3738 
-3749 TFTINNIAYDTANIT
+3749 
-3764 IFKNGSIGFKNNDF
+3764 
-3778 YQYLNVFGGYDFD
+3778 
-3791 RVFSM
+3791 M
-3796 VDISANT
+3796 V
-3803 LTVVYDK
+3803 
-3810 DHGSGLYGKV
+3810 
-3820 YAELYFNG
+3820 
-3828 GIYEENIKIG
+3828 
-3838 YENMTNTSI
+3838 
-3847 GVVSLSSVPYNQYNS
+3847 
-3862 NLDLTVKS
+3862 
-3870 TYFSIKYDTPSSNLA
+3870 
-3885 SNIDLLEPADILN
+3885 
-3898 VEGNYYEVLETANAG
+3898 
-3913 GNYYVAINIADGSDD
+3913 
-3928 NLDIGDYSII
+3928 
-3938 CNEFRTIPMTTKAN
+3938 CNEFRTATTGNVIAN
-3952 DTINY
+3952 YAYSPYNISLNDDEYRY
-3957 NFRNARTLVGTNSDF
+3957 NFRYARTLVGRNSDF

-3978 RTISFAPYTTNQGD
+3978 RTLDKPIGPTLFDTYSN
-3992 IFVTDETYNFGTC
+3992 IFVTDRTLNFKAETMDPTYNLHIT
-4005 SLNAVNALSIIS
+4005 S
-4017 NNVVYLRET
+4017 NNVVCLRET
-4026 VPNEYADLRASNLTT
+4026 VPNEYGNISSNIADKIQ
-4041 NPNKYIIS
+4041 KYIIS
-4049 IGTPTLDPG
+4049 IGTPTPDPG
-4058 SNVTLQIQN
+4058 SN
-4067 IQAKP
+4067 IQAQINNINTP
-4072 LGFIDVLVNNTG
+4072 PIGFIDVYVNNTG
-4084 TSGNT
+4084 VTGNN
-4089 SINWVLNSNVD
+4089 SINYIFNSVND
-4100 ALLGNVVINNVANT
+4100 SLLGNISINDANSVITLDDIN
-4114 ITISNIAPDMIYGG
+4114 PDFTTGG
-4128 SIPFRND
+4128 SISYRND
-4135 GIGLVN
+4135 GYSHLN
-4141 KVTNTF
+4141 LVTNTF
-4147 DNILPGTYI
+4147 DNITPGMLLRLYGNANT
-4156 RIWDDSHND
+4156 SLQNH
-4165 TYLITGKSNSQ
+4165 TFLIKNKVDAH
-4176 TLEYDPT
+4176 TLEYEPSFYTTANTTIPFNATDP
-4183 FYNPSSNTN
+4183 
-4192 IAFTGGNVFRIDYGF
+4192 FRVDFGF
-4207 TPNASVA
+4207 TPDSNIIVGGITSGYNMIA
-4214 NGVYPLISGQV
+4214 GQV

-4231 FNQFSNISAYN
+4231 FNEFSNIAAYN
-4242 PSNTA
+4242 PA
-4247 PVSNYLAVHRL
+4247 PSYIGSTNFYINYLAIHKL
-4258 SVFNLEGQNVA
+4258 PLFNMQAKNVNSGA
-4269 WYGDYD
+4269 GAEIA
-4275 YFYYYNNYKIYDGSF
+4275 FFNYNNYKIVDGSF
-4290 KLLSNSSVANSSNST
+4290 KLLSNAYTAIGSNNT
-4305 LDFHYSGG
+4305 LDFQYTGDT
-4313 VNNRTLMYDIGDHA
+4313 NNRIN
-4327 LLLPASNIES
+4327 LPDYGEHILIIPSSNVNTRSNTI
-4337 HIVTNIEFIQFTGI
+4337 IEFINFSNSYT
-4351 YNVEFLTS
+4351 VEFLS
-4359 AGNKYIYNSAATF
+4359 SGLDKYIYNSAATF
-4372 TVVNPGQIVKV
+4372 PVVNPGQIIKV

-4434 TDTADVDL
+4434 TDTVDVDL

-4475 PDTETRTTCV
+4475 PDTETRPTCV

-4490 TLTNESGYYSKISK
+4490 TLTNETGYYSKISK
-4504 CIINDEASNIVLSDV
+4504 CIVNDETSNIVLSDV
-4519 GTNSTLTNMSISS
+4519 VTNMALTNISIGV

-4553 QIASINV
+4553 QVASVNVINT
-4560 VDSPS
+4560 PS

-4580 SGLLSSMEIVKPIT
+4580 FGLLSSMEIVKPIT
-4594 FKKIGT
+4594 FKKIGE

-4660 LGNETGFAQVAS
+4660 LGNETGFAQVVS

-4701 FASNRVGINTIDPD
+4701 FASNRVGINTIEPD
-4715 SLLTNV
+4715 NLITGV
-4721 LDTTTRMVVNGKVRA
+4721 LDTSTRMVVNGKVRA
-4736 QAFNTFTGTHIITLE
+4736 QAFNTFTGTHIITIE
-4751 HNPNIYL
+4751 HNPTVYL
-4758 EQGMLLSSTGKVKVL
+4758 EPGMLLSSTGIVKKLDIV
-4773 ALIDTVVDCRIC
+4773 DTIVHCRIC
-4785 VKANDKAIF
+4785 VKANDKAVF

-4832 YISSGPIPGY
+4832 YIASGPIPGY

-4847 DDILHNYTI
+4847 DDVLHNYTI
-4856 AKITEDINWDTVTQ
+4856 AKITEDINWDTVMQ

>member
-38 DTDQFEGYLN
+38 NTDQFEGYLN

-71 GGIKVGNNLAITSD
+71 GGIKVGNNLAVTSD

-132 TYPSGELNFF
+132 TYPSGELQFF

-179 PYTTLKGDGMSDCVV
+179 PYTTLKGDGMADCVV
-194 KMNTLVAL
+194 KMNALVAL

-218 NVSSVTS
+218 DVSSVTA
-225 TGISLPNPGGA
+225 TGISIPNPGGA

-261 QLISLSGVNNTN
+261 SLISLSGVNNTN

-280 ITDIAKPSPYTGQT
+280 ITDIAKPSPYTSQT

-319 SKFIIDASASSAIT
+319 SKFIIDASGSSTIT

-348 LSAHYNSGC
+348 MSAHYNSGC

-365 MSYTMLNV
+365 MSYSMLNI

-387 YGIEMQSTSS
+387 YGIEMQSTTS
-397 IYSTSIAAG
+397 IYSTSITAG
-406 SGLMFVHYDSA
+406 SGLMFIHYDSA

-439 DYIKVSGSVSGAN
+439 DYIKVSGSVSGTN

-461 FNETRTYTSTEEYSI
+461 FNETRTYTSTQEYSI

-495 TLKVLYAVN
+495 TLKVLYTVN
-504 LYNSQITST
+504 MYNSQITST
-513 NETLIFT
+513 NESLIFT
-520 GTPSQENYNIL
+520 GNTGQENYNIL

-564 DYSSILAAIS
+564 DYSSIVAAIS

-587 HVKPGVYY
+587 HIKPGVYY
-595 ESTTLVIPE
+595 ESKTLVVPE
-604 YVTVLGESAENT
+604 YVTVLGESAEST
-616 KVYFDEN
+616 KVYFDSN
-623 VGYYTAQNCAIMLT
+623 TGSGYYTTQNIAITLT
-637 NNTALKNISI
+637 NNTALKNISV

-669 QPLISASSLTNIAI
+669 QPLISASSLTNIVIA
-683 TGVMVSMSSAIT
+683 GVMVSMSSDIT
-695 VATRTAIQMHK
+695 VATRAAIQMHK

-714 TITSDISATS
+714 TITSTVSATS
-724 DYIYGIKQALGTGI
+724 DNVYGIKQALGTGI
-738 FDNVSISITSAVNN
+738 FDNVSVSLTGAVNN
-752 VECYGLYSDRG
+752 VACYGLYSDRG

-775 GSGSVNC
+775 GSGVTGC

-788 VTNTVDTTPSGTTI
+788 VTNTVDTTPSGITI
-802 SPYNTVLYGGYV
+802 SPYNTVLYGGYI

-854 MRLIGTQSITDI
+854 MRLINCQSITDI
-866 TAEIITNTQLEDYAG
+866 TSEIITNTQLEDYAG
-881 RPMIAL
+881 RPMVAL
-887 NSLYYGSNIGAPS
+887 NSLYYGANVGAPS
-900 ISGTKNM
+900 MSGTKNM

-912 TGTSNQLGSRNVYMG
+912 TGTSNQLGSRNTYMG

-940 VYLGQGAGTTAV
+940 VYLGQGAGNTAV

-972 NTLVGSQA
+972 NILVGSQA

-991 VLGTGSASN
+991 VLGTGSVSSAN
-1000 ASGITDTVV
+1000 GITDTVV
-1009 IGFRSGTQLTNSTN
+1009 VGFRSGTQLTNSTN
-1023 NIIMGSQSANAIT
+1023 NIIMGSQSANAMT
-1036 SGSRNMVI
+1036 SGSRNVVI

-1059 IIGHTAARVLSSG
+1059 IIGHTAALVLSSG

-1095 GFQAGRAAVTGTP
+1095 GFQAGRSATSGTP
-1108 TGNKNTVVGSRAAIN
+1108 TGSKNTVIGSRAAIN
-1123 MTSASDSVVIG
+1123 MTTASDSVVIG

-1148 IVGSEQSGVSGSA
+1148 IVGSEQTGISGSS

-1214 SNISGSAGQDGENII
+1214 SNISGSAVQDGENII

-1277 IGNYAAGVSSNPN
+1277 IGNYAAGVSNNPN

-1324 TDGGAGFAITSGN
+1324 NDGGAGFAITAGN

-1356 VLLGSNVGS
+1356 ILLGSNVGS
-1365 SMRESNRNLI
+1365 SMRESNRNMI
-1375 LGNEA
+1375 IGNEA

-1385 SNDTTTQ
+1385 SNDTTVQ

-1400 NSAAITC
+1400 NSAALNA
-1407 TQANKLLAIGHN
+1407 TQANKLLAIGQN

-1481 YVGYEVG
+1481 YVGYESG

-1509 AGKNITSGYQNV
+1509 AGKNITAGYQNV

-1557 TSQTDAEGSGI
+1557 TSQIDAEGSGI

-1588 TTGAKNIAIGY
+1588 TTGSKNIAIGY
-1599 QAGRDNTTGDTNI
+1599 QAGRDNTSGDTNI
-1612 FMGESAGRDNTT
+1612 FMGESAGRDNTI
-1624 GFENINIGKNAGLT
+1624 GLENINIGKNAGLT
-1638 NTAGDN
+1638 NTVGDN

-1652 GSATGSNKNDVVL
+1652 GSATGGNKNDVVL

-1689 NTTGEGNIL
+1689 NTTGAGNIL
-1698 IGPDAGSSTQTSD
+1698 IGPDAGSSNQLSS

-1726 GSTDGQNIIIGD
+1726 GSTAGQNIIIGD

-1750 ISIGA
+1750 IAIGA

-1769 IGYEAGK
+1769 IGFEAGK
-1776 NIGNRALA
+1776 NIGNRSLI

-1827 GNLLMGSLAGHNA
+1827 GNLFMGSLAGHNA
-1840 NFSVNSI
+1840 NFAVNSI
-1847 AIGNANRLGDGGVTN
+1847 AVGNANRLGDGGVTN

-1877 PTETLTKTQIT
+1877 TTETLTRTQIT

-1911 TILIRSSDS
+1911 TILIRSSDA
-1920 SYQVELASIKPI
+1920 SYQVELASIKPSTTI
-1932 TGDAGNSTI
+1932 GDTGNSTI
-1941 IFASRYPGPDTID
+1941 IFASRYPGTITID

-1959 KSIAVLQ
+1959 KAISVLQ

-1982 VGDNAGNQITTGS
+1982 VGDNAGNMLTTGA

-2006 TNRVGR
+2006 TNQIGR

-2046 TVTLTATDLVFAS
+2046 AVALTTTDLVFAS
-2059 NSNAIYSTSLA
+2059 NANAIYSTSLS
-2070 NLGDYEYGTVIEIGN
+2070 NLGDYEFGTVIDIGN

-2098 VNQPTNPVPSYM
+2098 VNQPTDPVKSYM
-2110 ILEGKPVYE
+2110 ILEGNPVYE
-2119 ELGIPDTI
+2119 ELGMPDTI
-2127 SPNAIKVN
+2127 SPNAIRITSSKYTV
-2135 SAQFSVLNEGING
+2135 INQG
-2148 VGVKAGW
+2148 TLASNVYVGW
-2155 FVYNNNNYNGIYAPT
+2155 FTYNGNTYNGIYTTDVSSFFDTIQA
-2170 GSAFINTL
+2170 
-2178 RNYGGVFSIIGS
+2178 YGGVIFITGS
-2190 RYNDG
+2190 KYNDG
-2195 LHYVNADVN
+2195 LHYVDFNTSA
-2204 LLNSG
+2204 LLPARYIATYDNFI
-2209 YVSTH
+2209 V
-2214 DKLISETF
+2214 ETF
-2222 DSNVSIYAQCIIATN
+2222 AGSVNIEARCIVADA
-2237 ITGATDF
+2237 ITGANDF
-2244 RDFNYSNPMNMFFSV
+2244 RDFNYSNPMNMFFTI
-2259 NKGVYTTS
+2259 NKGIYTAS

-2278 SNTSSYVLSK
+2278 DNSATYILGK
-2288 ASITTDLEKDNIIFS
+2288 TSITDDYNQDNIIFG
-2303 TGYKNKIQFATGE
+2303 TGYKNKIQFATNE
-2316 TSANYQVFDR
+2316 TSTNYQVFEKLIIDAS
-2326 LEINSAVFGG
+2326 IFGG
-2336 SILFLNNVIIVSQ
+2336 IIFFNVNDNYITITPFA
-2349 ISNYGIVAAE
+2349 NYGIVVGE
-2359 YYDIEAYSNTGSL
+2359 YYDIEAYYYGTLVYGSQ
-2372 ICGSTVILIDS
+2372 IILIDS
-2383 IEETGGF
+2383 IEEYGGP
-2390 LQYNIN
+2390 LYYKIN
-2396 SEYPLPGN
+2396 SAYPLAVNGFATQITFKKCQIKQLSRN
-2404 YSVSSIIFKR
+2404 VTDEFSV
-2414 SQVKKLVRSVTND
+2414 
-2427 FAPGDIVL
+2427 GDIVL
-2435 FNVSHEYGL
+2435 FNTSHEYGL

-2451 IVRDALSPSQI
+2451 MIRDAISPSLT
-2462 DNRMIIRCDD
+2462 DNRLLIRCED
-2472 TIPDIYYS
+2472 TMPDIYYT
-2480 LINTQDKLWGSNG
+2480 LYDTQDKLWNSNG
-2493 SFSSSSSSN
+2493 SYSSSMQAN
-2502 TAGISST
+2502 TAGISYSG
-2509 SLSNLT
+2509 LSNLT
-2515 YRIYQTTNYVDSE
+2515 QRIYQTNNYADSA
-2528 LVQEPSKQIGGWG
+2528 LVQDTTKQISGWG
-2541 IFTQNTV
+2541 IFSQNET
-2548 INATGS
+2548 ITSTGS
-2554 NIYTCYAGNN
+2554 NVYTCYAGNN
-2564 CIVASNQYE
+2564 TIISGNQFE

-2614 NSTNITSITSRSISS
+2614 NSTTISNIHVNSISS
-2629 RFDTSNLANV
+2629 RFDTSNLTSISNS
-2639 ETNFVLFGINDPT
+2639 FIMFGINDPT
-2652 QTFES
+2652 SEFES
-2657 APVTRTKTH
+2657 FPIEYNKLYASTKSVYADNYMLAPEFSPV
-2666 VSHNTLYSDSNAFT
+2666 FT
-2680 INGYDTVITIAAY
+2680 VNGYDTVMTIAAY
-2693 DTTPNSTPGYISGYF
+2693 DSTTANNTPGWIGGYF
-2708 KNANLSA
+2708 KYA
-2715 NVTVLYNNIYDSIYE
+2715 NVT
-2730 PVDATQY
+2730 
-2737 TNTFVQG
+2737 
-2744 KRLIINPD
+2744 
-2752 ITDSDKYVI
+2752 
-2761 SNAGNVASSW
+2761 
-2771 VNISGL
+2771 
-2777 GSPSNTF
+2777 
-2784 TSASSNLNTI
+2784 
-2794 TFSNIVS
+2794 
-2801 VYGETF
+2801 
-2807 GQARLSN
+2807 
-2814 NGYLLF
+2814 
-2820 ESNTDVYQL
+2820 
-2829 SFSASSNTAFTI
+2829 
-2841 SNVGS
+2841 
-2846 NIRVWDVPV
+2846 
-2855 GSGVNAPGYTLIHY
+2855 H
-2869 MVESDTVSSDQSANN
+2869 
-2884 NVQLK
+2884 
-2889 IFPGTSVFKPNRIE
+2889 
-2903 LCYSNGMST
+2903 
-2912 VTDEQLV
+2912 
-2919 IGMDRMGSVLKECR
+2919 
-2933 YITNISGSD
+2933 
-2942 NITRTCPYEGYHT
+2942 
-2955 SEFDLDNHVVKLNK
+2955 
-2969 TDVTYDTS
+2969 
-2977 PTNNISSGSDFYK
+2977 
-2990 IIGIND
+2990 
-2996 TWIYSGYSQSSNV
+2996 
-3009 SNISVYQSDIN
+3009 
-3020 NNWTLF
+3020 
-3026 EEIYSP
+3026 
-3032 SFDVSNTSTSMAITY
+3032 
-3047 SDNRIILANPTQT
+3047 
-3060 VNSLVDAGELYFYK
+3060 
-3074 YDGSTWQNL
+3074 
-3083 VQTINLDTTSYG
+3083 
-3095 ATSNEEFGSV
+3095 
-3105 ISLSNDKLAVGT
+3105 
-3117 DYGSSYG
+3117 
-3124 RVYLYT
+3124 
-3130 YNYLTNQFEL
+3130 
-3140 ITRIISSNY
+3140 
-3149 TGLIGDLFGLN
+3149 
-3160 LKMYGSLLAV
+3160 
-3170 YADDTTQT
+3170 
-3178 IHNNQGVVY
+3178 
-3187 LFDIGTI
+3187 
-3194 SNPTLLTTLYSDES
+3194 
-3208 GSLVN
+3208 
-3213 RRFGLSAI
+3213 
-3221 EFYNTGHILIGDGSY
+3221 
-3236 QDPIGRVVVF
+3236 
-3246 KTTNNWDSYIQSN
+3246 
-3259 IIRKSDT
+3259 
-3266 TGRFGFSASIYNNN
+3266 
-3280 LIVSSAISP
+3280 
-3289 GGAEANIYLFTY
+3289 
-3301 DGLNWTNEQKIWTGY
+3301 
-3316 TDYNFVSI
+3316 
-3324 GKYGYAFVTGNYL
+3324 
-3337 YFNPLSH
+3337 
-3344 SRGNDYYSDNVTSI
+3344 DNV
-3358 NTYSHF
+3358 
-3364 GGNKLVSPNQPS
+3364 
-3376 FPLNAQTS
+3376 
-3384 IYDNY
+3384 
-3389 MAINSYDV
+3389 
-3397 ALGGRVN
+3397 
-3404 FYKLINN
+3404 
-3411 QWVYQS
+3411 
-3417 QIVFNARSIYMYHN
+3417 
-3431 YLFMHPANIDEVD
+3431 D
-3444 ITIYTRTAIDVWVL
+3444 II
-3458 YTIFST
+3458 
-3464 GGVKVYTDNDV
+3464 
-3475 PLVAKDNQLFIGN
+3475 
-3488 VFPNGSFSLNK
+3488 
-3499 VLILNYLSLTTSECT
+3499 
-3514 PPVQDLQSRFGY
+3514 
-3526 DLAINETHLVVS
+3526 
-3538 DVAPTGAGS
+3538 PTG
-3547 YGSGVLYIYSHSS
+3547 
-3560 YTVPVYTL
+3560 
-3568 NASGTSITS
+3568 
-3577 PLYFGYLVDIN
+3577 
-3588 SSNTVIVTAP
+3588 
-3598 YSNSN
+3598 
-3603 NGAFSV
+3603 
-3609 ISTTSSVF
+3609 
-3617 DTVTDING
+3617 
-3625 AGTYGQDIGKAGTVM
+3625 
-3640 ESNKFALSHGTSY
+3640 
-3653 WLGYNLADLTAPF
+3653 
-3666 VHNSSSEVTYI
+3666 
-3677 TSDEQYMAIDFG
+3677 
-3689 SNVYIYTDP
+3689 
-3698 DIQSNDEYIYV
+3698 
-3709 KEQYNELPYINCYEA
+3709 
-3724 VLSNITSNLVTGSN
+3724 VLSNLTVTFNTPNAAIISNLS
-3738 IVSSLYPTYTS
+3738 
-3749 TFTINNIAYDTANIT
+3749 
-3764 IFKNGSIGFKNNDF
+3764 
-3778 YQYLNVFGGYDFD
+3778 
-3791 RVFSM
+3791 
-3796 VDISANT
+3796 
-3803 LTVVYDK
+3803 
-3810 DHGSGLYGKV
+3810 
-3820 YAELYFNG
+3820 
-3828 GIYEENIKIG
+3828 
-3838 YENMTNTSI
+3838 
-3847 GVVSLSSVPYNQYNS
+3847 
-3862 NLDLTVKS
+3862 
-3870 TYFSIKYDTPSSNLA
+3870 
-3885 SNIDLLEPADILN
+3885 
-3898 VEGNYYEVLETANAG
+3898 
-3913 GNYYVAINIADGSDD
+3913 
-3928 NLDIGDYSII
+3928 NLDIGDIVKLDDGITNYGYCELLTTVSNTYPSYSFNIQYTPGVIGPGHIGTTANII
-3938 CNEFRTIPMTTKAN
+3938 CNEYRATPTLIPEGA
-3952 DTINY
+3952 IVNY
-3957 NFRNARTLVGTNSDF
+3957 NFRNARTFVGTNSDF

-3978 RTISFAPYTTNQGD
+3978 RTLNFAPYTTNQRD
-3992 IFVTDETYNFGTC
+3992 IYVTDATYNFATC
-4005 SLNAVNALSIIS
+4005 TMDAANSVSVLS

-4026 VPNEYADLRASNLTT
+4026 VPNEYGNLQTSNLTAT
-4041 NPNKYIIS
+4041 PNKYIIS

-4058 SNVTLQIQN
+4058 SDTILQAEN

-4072 LGFIDVLVNNTG
+4072 IGFIDVLVNNTG
-4084 TSGNT
+4084 TDGNS
-4089 SINWVLNSNVD
+4089 SINWIFNSNVD
-4100 ALLGNVVINNVANT
+4100 ALLGNVT
-4114 ITISNIAPDMIYGG
+4114 IDTTAHTIAISNIAPDITYGG

-4135 GIGLVN
+4135 GVGLVN
-4141 KVTNTF
+4141 KVSNTF

-4156 RIWDDSHND
+4156 RLWDASHND
-4165 TYLITGKSNSQ
+4165 TYLVTGKTDSL

-4183 FYNPSSNTN
+4183 FSLGTN
-4192 IAFTGGNVFRIDYGF
+4192 ETIPFTGGNVFRIDYGF
-4207 TPNASVA
+4207 SPDASVA
-4214 NGVYPLISGQV
+4214 NGIYPLISGQV

-4231 FNQFSNISAYN
+4231 FNQFGSIAPYN

-4247 PVSNYLAVHRL
+4247 PNAIYLAVHRL
-4258 SVFNLEGQNVA
+4258 SVFSLEGFNNA
-4269 WYGDYD
+4269 GFYADE
-4275 YFYYYNNYKIYDGSF
+4275 YFYYFNNYKIYDGSF
-4290 KLLSNSSVANSSNST
+4290 KLLSNAYVASTANST

-4313 VNNRTLMYDIGDHA
+4313 VNNRTLMYDIGDHV
-4327 LLLPASNIES
+4327 LILPTSNIKS
-4337 HIVTNIEFIQFTGI
+4337 HIVNNIEFINFTGS
-4351 YNVEFLTS
+4351 YNVEFLSS
-4359 AGNKYIYNSAATF
+4359 AGNKYIYNFAATF
-4372 TVVNPGQIVKV
+4372 PVVNPGQIVKV

-4393 LTSNTISSTS
+4393 LTSNTITSTS

-4408 DQAYKDF
+4408 DQSYKDF
-4415 TVAVGSVQTITLAS
+4415 TVAVGSVQTITLDS

-4434 TDTADVDL
+4434 TDVTDVDL

-4455 TIYNDTA
+4455 TSENDTVDTA
-4462 NGTGY
+4462 YGFYKHN
-4467 NHIAKVIT
+4467 AKVISSEI
-4475 PDTETRTTCV
+4475 ETRPTCL
-4485 YISYP
+4485 YISEP
-4490 TLTNESGYYSKISK
+4490 VLTNESGYYSKLSK
-4504 CIINDEASNIVLSDV
+4504 CIVNDETSNIILSDV
-4519 GTNSTLTNMSISS
+4519 GTNFTLTNISISA
-4532 QSNNFA
+4532 QSNSFA
-4538 LFRDGQELYL
+4538 LFRDGQTLNI
-4548 SNGIS
+4548 SNITG
-4553 QIASINV
+4553 QIATVTVNGQPNVLDMGINV
-4560 VDSPS
+4560 ITNTG
-4565 LLDMDINVLVNSGLS
+4565 LTSGLTS
-4580 SGLLSSMEIVKPIT
+4580 YMAFEKPIT

-4600 PITTITT
+4600 PISTVTT
-4607 DGVVTYHY
+4607 DGVVKFHY

-4632 AGATGLS
+4632 AGATSLS

-4682 AVYKNNF
+4682 AIYKNNF

-4715 SLLTNV
+4715 NLLTNV
-4721 LDTTTRMVVNGKVRA
+4721 LDTATRMVVNGKVRA
-4736 QAFNTFTGTHIITLE
+4736 QAFNTFTGTHIITLD
-4751 HNPNIYL
+4751 HNPDVYL

-4773 ALIDTVVDCRIC
+4773 ALIDTIVNCRIC
-4785 VKANDKAIF
+4785 VKANDKTIF

-4805 VELYQCASVGEG
+4805 VELHQCASVGEG

-4847 DDILHNYTI
+4847 DDVLHNYTI
-4856 AKITEDINWDTVTQ
+4856 AKITENINWDTVTQ
-4870 YVMYEG
+4870 YVMYEK

-4883 VACTYHSG
+4883 VACTYHCG